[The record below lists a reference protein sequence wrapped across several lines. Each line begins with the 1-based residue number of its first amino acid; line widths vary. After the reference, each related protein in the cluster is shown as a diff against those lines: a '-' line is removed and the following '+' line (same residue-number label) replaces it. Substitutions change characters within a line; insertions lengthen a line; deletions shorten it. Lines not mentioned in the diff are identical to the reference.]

1 MIEALNLVGV
11 VEPCL
16 ALHRRGRG
24 YMGQRPLTKHSMA
37 NKCCRTL
44 FISIEECQGPIP
56 RVPRAT
62 SYGLINLDIVQF
74 PPAAKWLGNQV
85 HHTRATPSP
94 VGSVSIPFLPW
105 LTHTREPPIMRKQSK
120 NWNCRA
126 TRSFNAK
133 QDKMQPLAPT
143 RAWQ

>member
-1 MIEALNLVGV
+1 MIEALNFVGV

-16 ALHRRGRG
+16 APHRRGRG

-56 RVPRAT
+56 RVPRAI
-62 SYGLINLDIVQF
+62 SYDLINMYIVQF

-85 HHTRATPSP
+85 RHTRATPSLMGHVSVP
-94 VGSVSIPFLPW
+94 FYLGSHTPGTLGSITL
-105 LTHTREPPIMRKQSK
+105 
-120 NWNCRA
+120 RA
-126 TRSFNAK
+126 SDHAQTIQKPELLGN
-133 QDKMQPLAPT
+133 MVI
-143 RAWQ
+143 